1 MARDSQNFLLAS
13 QATAE
18 IQATY
23 DELATKLANAT
34 SEQQLDLLE
43 LELKNLEQANDR
55 FRAITDAQAKVEL
68 EEIGYSATDTIRFM
82 ELWAEGA
89 S

>member
-55 FRAITDAQAKVEL
+55 FRAITDAQAKERQLQL
-68 EEIGYSATDTIRFM
+68 EELQIPIKR
-82 ELWAEGA
+82 
-89 S
+89 